1 MEEQEKKALSQW
13 LMDVAKYVATAV
25 LVSSLF
31 GDFERKWVL
40 YGVGLLLVSSFLFFG
55 IRILKTKK

>member
-1 MEEQEKKALSQW
+1 MA
-13 LMDVAKYVATAV
+13 VAKYVATAV

-55 IRILKTKK
+55 IRILRTKK